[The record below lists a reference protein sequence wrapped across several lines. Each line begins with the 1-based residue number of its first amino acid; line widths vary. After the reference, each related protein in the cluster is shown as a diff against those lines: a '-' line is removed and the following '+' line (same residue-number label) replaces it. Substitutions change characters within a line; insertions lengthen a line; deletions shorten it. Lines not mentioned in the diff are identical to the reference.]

1 MAERHRNTQE
11 INRTDEFSDEEELES
26 KGIKLPPTRED
37 IGRLM
42 TINNGKYKEELYLIH
57 VSHNATQDENGTR
70 LKIKY
75 GKIEKILMRRF
86 RLRKLRSEKGKP
98 YTTSPGEYLARICGT
113 REEQEERCDKLH
125 KNVKSVLL
133 SQSDLNIYEVH
144 VKISHAFAY
153 TEDVQTESPT
163 SSTSSIAKRSQR
175 QTKINDYM
183 SPQTGAASNTSADQ
197 GYSTQTSGV
206 PTHPSTPTR
215 PQDPCDN

>member
-1 MAERHRNTQE
+1 MAERHRNTRE
-11 INRTDEFSDEEELES
+11 INQTDEFSDEEELQS

-37 IGRLM
+37 VGRLM
-42 TINNGKYKEELYLIH
+42 TINNGKYKEELYL
-57 VSHNATQDENGTR
+57 VHNSYNAARDENGTR

-75 GKIEKILMRRF
+75 SEIEKILMSRF

-133 SQSDLNIYEVH
+133 SQSDLNIREVH
-144 VKISHAFAY
+144 VKISRAEAY
-153 TEDVQTESPT
+153 TADVQTESPIVT
-163 SSTSSIAKRSQR
+163 NKRSQR

-197 GYSTQTSGV
+197 GYGTQTSGI
-206 PTHPSTPTR
+206 PTDLPSTPTR